1 MLVFFTMK
9 KIFRKRYHL
18 WVCLF
23 LIGAVLIV
31 YSDVKNFDF
40 IIFDDTQYVT
50 GNRHVQLGLTA
61 ENISWSFR
69 FDDKEKTYW
78 HPLTWISHMLDVELF
93 GMKPGHHHL
102 GNVFF
107 HMASTLLLFLALH
120 RMTGALWRSA
130 FVAALFAVHP
140 INVESVAWIA
150 ERKNVLSTF
159 FWMLTLLAYAY
170 YHGKPGMIRYL
181 ILLFVFALGLLA
193 KPMLVTL
200 PLVLLLLDY
209 WPLSQNSR
217 QEPNGIFERAL
228 FDRIAEKV
236 PLLVLSGLSVYLASS
251 SLRGLGNYIPL
262 ESIPMTLRIE
272 NALVSY
278 IKYIGKMIWP
288 ANLAVFYPYPDT
300 VPVWQVVG
308 ALIFIICISIFVLYR
323 LKQHAYLAVGWFWFM
338 GTLVPV
344 SGMLQAG
351 LWPAMADRWA
361 YVPLIGLFIMIAWGG
376 DEIVNRWRLKRTPV
390 ACTSLAILM
399 TLIMV
404 SRIQVGYW
412 ADSIT
417 IFKHAIA
424 ATGGSWVAHNNLGR
438 ALTDLGDEAQAIQH
452 YSAALRH
459 NPNSAHIH
467 VNFGSALLAQGK
479 IDEAADHFE
488 HALKLDPN
496 FAEAYNNLGLARVRR
511 GHIEDAVYLFSI
523 AVQKNSYHS
532 NARQNLKL
540 AVSIQEKING
550 AVKRMRQSLKID
562 LAESDMDLKMVEL
575 SENKR
580 DLIKTV
586 KNLQS
591 ALSRQPGF
599 IRLGENNIAA
609 VSTVMKEYEGLLPLF
624 LKMAE
629 IQPGSA
635 DTNYHIACLY
645 SRKGM
650 VEESI
655 KWLNKA
661 LTNDPSRREFFLA
674 DPDLENMN
682 QYPLKS

>member
-1 MLVFFTMK
+1 MK
-9 KIFRKRYHL
+9 KIFRKHCHL

-31 YSDVKNFDF
+31 YSGVKSFDF
-40 IIFDDTQYVT
+40 IIFDDTSYVT
-50 GNRHVQLGLTA
+50 GNRHVQLGLSA

-93 GMKPGHHHL
+93 GMKAGRHHL
-102 GNVFF
+102 VNVFF
-107 HMASTLLLFLALH
+107 HMASALLLFLALH

-130 FVAALFAVHP
+130 FVAALFALHP

-170 YHGKPGMIRYL
+170 YHAKPGIVRYL
-181 ILLFVFALGLLA
+181 SLLFVFALGLLA

-209 WPLSQNSR
+209 WPLGQNGR
-217 QEPNGIFERAL
+217 QEPSGVFGRAL
-228 FDRIAEKV
+228 FDRITEKV
-236 PLLVLSGLSVYLASS
+236 PLLVLSGLSIYLASS
-251 SLRGLGNYIPL
+251 SLRGLGNYISL

-288 ANLAVFYPYPDT
+288 ANLAVFYAYPDA
-300 VPVWQVVG
+300 VPIWQVTG
-308 ALIFIICISIFVLYR
+308 ALIFIVCLSIFVVYR
-323 LKQHAYLAVGWFWFM
+323 IKQQAYLAVGWFWFL

-361 YVPLIGLFIMIAWGG
+361 YVPLIGLFIMIVWGG
-376 DEIVNRWRLKRTPV
+376 NEIVNRWRLKRTPLV
-390 ACTSLAILM
+390 CAALAILM

-404 SRIQVGYW
+404 SRRQVGYW
-412 ADSIT
+412 TDSIT
-417 IFKHAIA
+417 LFEHAIA

-438 ALTDLGDEAQAIQH
+438 ALTDSGEEEQAFQH

-459 NPNSAHIH
+459 NPYSAHIH

-479 IDEAADHFE
+479 NDEAADHFE
-488 HALKLDPN
+488 YALKLDPD
-496 FAEAYNNLGLARVRR
+496 FTEAYNNLGLAHVRR
-511 GHIEDAVYLFSI
+511 GRIEDAVYLFSI
-523 AVQKNSYHS
+523 AVQKNPYHS

-562 LAESDMDLKMVEL
+562 LTESDMDLKMVEL

-599 IRLGENNIAA
+599 IRLEENNISA
-609 VSTVMKEYEGLLPLF
+609 VSTVM
-624 LKMAE
+624 
-629 IQPGSA
+629 
-635 DTNYHIACLY
+635 
-645 SRKGM
+645 
-650 VEESI
+650 
-655 KWLNKA
+655 
-661 LTNDPSRREFFLA
+661 
-674 DPDLENMN
+674 
-682 QYPLKS
+682 

>member
-1 MLVFFTMK
+1 MFVFFTMK

-31 YSDVKNFDF
+31 YSGVKSFGF
-40 IIFDDTQYVT
+40 IIFDDTQYVS

-93 GMKPGHHHL
+93 GMKPGRHHL
-102 GNVFF
+102 VNVFF

-130 FVAALFAVHP
+130 FVAALFALHP
-140 INVESVAWIA
+140 INVESVVWIA

-159 FWMLTLLAYAY
+159 FWMLTLFAYAY
-170 YHGKPGMIRYL
+170 YHEKPGMVRYL
-181 ILLFVFALGLLA
+181 ILLFVFTLGLLA

-209 WPLSQNSR
+209 WPLGQNSR
-217 QEPNGIFERAL
+217 QEPNGISGRAL
-228 FDRIAEKV
+228 FDRIAEKI
-236 PLLVLSGLSVYLASS
+236 PLLVLSGLSVYLAAS

-288 ANLAVFYPYPDT
+288 ANLAVFYPYPHT

-308 ALIFIICISIFVLYR
+308 ALIFIVCISIFVMYR
-323 LKQHAYLAVGWFWFM
+323 LKKMAYLAVGWFWFL

-344 SGMLQAG
+344 SGILQAG
-351 LWPAMADRWA
+351 MWPAMADRWA
-361 YVPLIGLFIMIAWGG
+361 YVPLIGLFIMIVWGG
-376 DEIVNRWRLKRTPV
+376 NEIVNRWRLKRAPV
-390 ACTSLAILM
+390 ACTALAILM

-412 ADSIT
+412 TDSIT

-424 ATGGSWVAHNNLGR
+424 ATGGSWVAHNNLGK
-438 ALTDLGDEAQAIQH
+438 ALSDLGDEAQAFQH

-479 IDEAADHFE
+479 IEEAADHFE

-523 AVQKNSYHS
+523 AVQKNPYYS

-540 AVSIQEKING
+540 AVSIQQKINR

-562 LAESDMDLKMVEL
+562 LTESDMDLKMAEL

-599 IRLGENNIAA
+599 IRLEANNISA
-609 VSTVMKEYEGLLPLF
+609 VSTAMKEYEDLLPLF
-624 LKMAE
+624 LEVAK
-629 IQPGSA
+629 IQPA
-635 DTNYHIACLY
+635 VTDTRYHIACIY
-645 SRKGM
+645 ARTGNEPEAK
-650 VEESI
+650 
-655 KWLNKA
+655 KWLSLA
-661 LTNDPSRREFFLA
+661 RAIDPKRWEFFKT
-674 DPDLENMN
+674 DPDLMN
-682 QYPLKS
+682 L

>member
-1 MLVFFTMK
+1 MLVFYTMK

-31 YSDVKNFDF
+31 YSGVKSFDF

-93 GMKPGHHHL
+93 GMKPGRHHL

-107 HMASTLLLFLALH
+107 HMASTLLLFLALQ
-120 RMTGALWRSA
+120 RMTRALWRSA
-130 FVAALFAVHP
+130 FVAALFALHP

-170 YHGKPGMIRYL
+170 YHGKPGIVRYL

-200 PLVLLLLDY
+200 PFVLFLLDY
-209 WPLSQNSR
+209 WPLGQNGR

-228 FDRIAEKV
+228 FDRITEKI

-251 SLRGLGNYIPL
+251 SLRGLGNYISL

-308 ALIFIICISIFVLYR
+308 ALIFIVCISIFVMFR

-361 YVPLIGLFIMIAWGG
+361 YVPLIGLFIMIVWGG
-376 DEIVNRWRLKRTPV
+376 NEIVNRWRLKLTPV
-390 ACTSLAILM
+390 ACTVLAILM

-412 ADSIT
+412 TDSIT
-417 IFKHAIA
+417 IFEHAIA
-424 ATGGSWVAHNNLGR
+424 ATGGSWVAHNNLGK
-438 ALTDLGDEAQAIQH
+438 ALTDLGDEAQAFQH

-467 VNFGSALLAQGK
+467 VNFGSALLTQGK
-479 IDEAADHFE
+479 IEEAADHFE

-496 FAEAYNNLGLARVRR
+496 FTEAYINLGLAYVRR
-511 GHIEDAVYLFSI
+511 GNIDNAVCLFRI
-523 AVQKNSYHS
+523 ALQKKPDHA
-532 NARQNLKL
+532 NANQNLKL
-540 AVSIQEKING
+540 ALSIQEKINR
-550 AVKRMRQSLKID
+550 AARRMQQALKID
-562 LAESDMDLKMVEL
+562 PAESGLDLKIVEL
-575 SENKR
+575 SKRKR
-580 DLIKTV
+580 DLMEAVNQFQK
-586 KNLQS
+586 
-591 ALSRQPGF
+591 ALARQLGF
-599 IRLGENNIAA
+599 VQLEAENISA
-609 VSTVMKEYEGLLPLF
+609 VSTVMKEYERLLPLF
-624 LKMAE
+624 LKIDE
-629 IQPGSA
+629 IQPHSA
-635 DTNYHIACLY
+635 DTSYHIACLY

-655 KWLNKA
+655 RWLKKA
-661 LTNDPSRREFFLA
+661 LANNPSRREIFLT
-674 DPDLENMN
+674 DPDFERMN
-682 QYPLKS
+682 Q